1 MNTNNISNSPLQ
13 NQNMPSVQGKEQK
26 ELGQQDFLRLMV
38 AQVQHQDPMQPNA
51 SGDFIGQLAQFST
64 NDGIQKMQKSM
75 EYLADSFQSNQALQ
89 ASSLVGRKVLVPHN
103 KFALGEEGGVKMNAD
118 LPAPVTDLVAEIY
131 GENGELINKIPLG
144 SKNAGLFAFEWDGQ
158 NSAGERAPQGSYKVL
173 VKGRYENQ
181 EVGIKTLTAANVDSV
196 SLGFNGEGFRLNV
209 AGIGSVPLYEVRQ
222 VTI

>member
-1 MNTNNISNSPLQ
+1 MNTNNVNNSPLF
-13 NQNMPSVQGKEQK
+13 NQNMQAGQVREQK
-26 ELGQQDFLRLMV
+26 DLGQQDFLRLMV

-103 KFALGEEGGVKMNAD
+103 KFVLGEEGGAKMNAD
-118 LPAPVTDLVAEIY
+118 LPAPVSDLVAEIY
-131 GENGELINKIPLG
+131 GENGELVNKIPLG
-144 SKNAGLFAFEWDGQ
+144 SKNAGLFAFEWDGK
-158 NSAGERAPQGSYKVL
+158 NSAGERAPQGNYKVL
-173 VKGRYENQ
+173 VKGRYENK

-222 VTI
+222 VTV

>member
-1 MNTNNISNSPLQ
+1 MNTNNVNNNPLP
-13 NQNMPSVQGKEQK
+13 NQNMPGPQVREQK
-26 ELGQQDFLRLMV
+26 DLGQQDFLRLMV

-103 KFALGEEGGVKMNAD
+103 KFVLGEDGAAKMNAD
-118 LPAPVTDLVAEIY
+118 LPAPVSDLVAEIY

-144 SKNAGLFAFEWDGQ
+144 NKSAGLFAFEWDGK
-158 NSAGERAPQGSYKVL
+158 NSAGERAPQGNYKVM
-173 VKGRYENQ
+173 VKGQYENK
-181 EVGIKTLTAANVDSV
+181 EVAIKTLTAANVDSV

-222 VTI
+222 VTV